1 MTLSSRIVLL
11 TGVVGP
17 GLALM
22 VGAYVAALGL
32 ALPAHFV

>member
-11 TGVVGP
+11 AGVVGP
-17 GLALM
+17 SLALM